1 MSVGVGSLTGNFGG
15 KISDYQQGI
24 KQFYVGV
31 TGNADWIYK
40 RLVDTGTIVI
50 TPANRNHPVVI
61 DNDLTIKQDLYVDG
75 SLHVYGSIY
84 NPSDAK
90 LKENI
95 EVISSEQIDNLF
107 NLNPINFSYKNDRGK
122 SKHFGLLAQDVEKV
136 FPELVKN
143 DKDYKSVNYQE
154 LLPIMLAKMKQMQLE
169 IDELKQQL
177 KK

>member
-1 MSVGVGSLTGNFGG
+1 MSVVSTVGNYGG

-24 KQFYVGV
+24 KQFYVGS
-31 TGNADWIYK
+31 TGTADWIYK
-40 RLVDTGTIVI
+40 RLNTGTLVI
-50 TPANRNHPVVI
+50 TPANINYPVFI
-61 DNDLTIKQDLYVDG
+61 DNDLTIKQNLYVD
-75 SLHVYGSIY
+75 GSIY

-95 EVISSEQIDNLF
+95 DVISSEQIDNLF
-107 NLNPINFSYKNDRGK
+107 NLNPIIFSYKNDRVK